1 MIRLIQRRL
10 IIPRGDTGSF
20 SIPALPD
27 VKTGDVAVF
36 TIFDSLR
43 SSIIY
48 QKIVEELQDLVTV
61 RFEHQDTVNLP
72 VGNYYWDIK
81 IYKNPVFIDEEL
93 VDGEEIDSY
102 YAAYSLPE
110 CEIRLTGD
118 ALLTA
123 DDAPNTT
130 LTPETINFI
139 KASLH
144 ELQELVKQAEDNATN
159 IVSNIPPATNSTL
172 GGIIVGDDL
181 LVTEEG
187 VLSVDKTDNFSSDN
201 TKPVTAAAV
210 YTEIGNIN
218 ALLQTI

>member
-1 MIRLIQRRL
+1 MIRLVQRRL

-36 TIFDSLR
+36 TIFDTLHN
-43 SSIIY
+43 SIVY

-81 IYKNPVFIDEEL
+81 IYKNPVFVDEEL
-93 VDGEEIDSY
+93 VDGEEVDSY

-118 ALLTA
+118 SLLTA
-123 DDAPNTT
+123 DEAPNTT

-139 KASLH
+139 NASLN
-144 ELQELVKQAEDNATN
+144 ELQDLVQQAKDS
-159 IVSNIPPATNSTL
+159 VSNVVATTPATRSTL

-181 LVTEEG
+181 SITEEG
-187 VLSVDKTDNFSSDN
+187 VLSVDKTANFSADN

>member
-1 MIRLIQRRL
+1 MIRLVQRRL

-36 TIFDSLR
+36 TIFDTLHN
-43 SSIIY
+43 SIIY

-72 VGNYYWDIK
+72 VGDYYWDIK

-93 VDGEEIDSY
+93 VDGEEVDSY
-102 YAAYSLPE
+102 YAAYNLPE

-118 ALLTA
+118 SLLTA
-123 DDAPNTT
+123 DDSPSTT
-130 LTPETINFI
+130 LSPKTIDFI
-139 KASLH
+139 NASLN
-144 ELQELVKQAEDNATN
+144 ELQDLVQQIENGANY
-159 IVSNIPPATNSTL
+159 IPATKSTL

-187 VLSVDKTDNFSSDN
+187 VLSVDKTDSFSADN

>member
-36 TIFDSLR
+36 TIFDTLHN
-43 SSIIY
+43 SIIY

-72 VGNYYWDIK
+72 VGDYYWDIK

-93 VDGEEIDSY
+93 VDGEEVDSY
-102 YAAYSLPE
+102 YAAYNLPE

-118 ALLTA
+118 SLLTA
-123 DDAPNTT
+123 DDSPSTT
-130 LTPETINFI
+130 LSPKTIDFVN
-139 KASLH
+139 ASLN
-144 ELQELVKQAEDNATN
+144 ELQELVQQAED
-159 IVSNIPPATNSTL
+159 IVNQSVINIPATRSTL
-172 GGIIVGDDL
+172 GSVIIGDDL
-181 LVTEEG
+181 LISEEG
-187 VLSVDKTDNFSSDN
+187 VLSVDKTNNFSADN
-201 TKPVTAAAV
+201 TKPITAAAV